1 MSYVEYSHLLFEISQ
16 RLDQLNQH
24 GHLLFMCRRYVA
36 SRPEDIPDALSLFRE
51 LEEQNNLAIDKV
63 ELLTDLLK
71 GVGEWSLFQ
80 KVRKFEDKRKEYKEL
95 LKQISRALDESNQL
109 QRLISVC
116 TARETLE
123 ENERNTQTARIFF
136 EKLERRGL
144 FEFGRLDFLKGIL
157 SETERRDLVKKVQD
171 FEKRRIDEDEFE
183 RRKGNDYLVH
193 CNSYFAAFF
202 CGKVSKTLCSNNVHR
217 VTMIC
222 YIFIRTQ
229 HLNPVLSVN
238 CNSPA

>member
-1 MSYVEYSHLLFEISQ
+1 MSYVEYNHLLFEISQ

-24 GHLLFMCRRYVA
+24 GHLLFMCRGRVA

-51 LEEQNNLAIDKV
+51 LEEQDNLAIDQV
-63 ELLTDLLK
+63 ELLTELLK

-109 QRLISVC
+109 QQLISVC
-116 TARETLE
+116 TAKETLD
-123 ENERNTQTARIFF
+123 ENERNTQTALILF

-157 SETERRDLVKKVQD
+157 SGIERQDLVKKVQD
-171 FEKRRIDEDEFE
+171 FEKQRFDEDELE
-183 RRKGNDYLVH
+183 RRKGNDYLVL
-193 CNSYFAAFF
+193 CNFYFAAFF
-202 CGKVSKTLCSNNVHR
+202 AGKYLR
-217 VTMIC
+217 VFAQIAS
-222 YIFIRTQ
+222 IE
-229 HLNPVLSVN
+229 
-238 CNSPA
+238 

>member
-1 MSYVEYSHLLFEISQ
+1 MSYVEYYYLLCEISQ
-16 RLDQLNQH
+16 LIDRLNQRK
-24 GHLLFMCRRYVA
+24 LLFLMCEGRVA
-36 SRPEDIPDALSLFRE
+36 SGAQDIPDAMSLFQKLQDRNK
-51 LEEQNNLAIDKV
+51 LGIDQVVLWK
-63 ELLTDLLK
+63 ELLK
-71 GVGEWSLFQ
+71 AVGEWSLFQ
-80 KVRKFEDKRKEYKEL
+80 KVRKFEDKRKDYKEL

-123 ENERNTQTARIFF
+123 ENERNTQTAEVLF

-157 SETERRDLVKKVQD
+157 SETERQDLVKKVQD

-202 CGKVSKTLCSNNVHR
+202 LRES
-217 VTMIC
+217 I
-222 YIFIRTQ
+222 
-229 HLNPVLSVN
+229 
-238 CNSPA
+238 